1 METISPIY
9 REILNIMDNK
19 KKTNLKVKK
28 SKVKESVII
37 DIEDVYRIVNKVQV
51 SKKEATFS
59 VLAEL
64 YLVVKNILN
73 DAGLEFKSKENK
85 TKTKTLFVIF
95 PTWVESEDDDLALEF
110 FEDEILEDDQLFG

>member
-1 METISPIY
+1 M
-9 REILNIMDNK
+9 ILNEKLSVESTIMAK
-19 KKTNLKVKK
+19 KKTPKAKTKVKK
-28 SKVKESVII
+28 PKTKESVII
-37 DIEDVYRIVNKVQV
+37 DIEDVYRILNKVQV

-64 YLVVKNILN
+64 HLVVKNILN

-85 TKTKTLFVIF
+85 TKTLFIIF

-110 FEDEILEDDQLFG
+110 FEDEILEEDQLFG